1 MLIKGNAIIN
11 PASTGFLIEIQLAKA
26 IIKPEIITFREKI
39 NINESLSKKIFDF

>member
-26 IIKPEIITFREKI
+26 IIKPEITTFREKI
-39 NINESLSKKIFDF
+39 NI